1 MSTTTKT
8 PTGYMPL
15 NDPVSI
21 AYTVSNIMNIALAY
35 HSMATEPSEKEYAE
49 SIVWSMVNKWLE
61 EVGPLKY
68 MPGLVEEVASLVKKK
83 LWEAEISEDVL
94 EHLIVDTVI
103 FREKALMGEIP
114 EVLNALAESLAARAE
129 ILVEALGG
137 KIVEGTLV
145 SDIIYGDMSPD
156 DKVLLLVSLIGLL
169 LVISTNR

>member
-35 HSMATEPSEKEYAE
+35 HSMATSESEKEYAE
-49 SIVWSMVNKWLE
+49 NIVWSMVNKWLE
-61 EVGPLKY
+61 EVGPLRY
-68 MPGLVEEVASLVKKK
+68 IPGLVEEVASLVRKK
-83 LWEAEISEDVL
+83 LWEAEVSEDLL
-94 EHLIVDTVI
+94 ERLIVDTVI
-103 FREKALMGEIP
+103 FREKALMGEVP

-137 KIVEGTLV
+137 RTVKGTLV
-145 SDIIYGDMSPD
+145 SEIIYGDMSPE
-156 DKVLLLVSLIGLL
+156 DKVLSLVSLIGLL